1 MLHARFEK
9 RRPIVPHTESSNR
22 DVTAHT
28 VGTPIRWNSA
38 TLCTFLIVSGTN
50 LVALSS
56 LEKTRGTFDARC
68 FKATELTECS
78 VTPQNDT
85 KETRSELSKRE
96 GKSYQSIQALQLIQ
110 VIPLSQDLTRSLP
123 PSQKAAGF
131 RRPTVT

>member
-1 MLHARFEK
+1 MHARFEK
-9 RRPIVPHTESSNR
+9 RRPIVPLVLVPDTESSNR

-38 TLCTFLIVSGTN
+38 TLCTFLIECGTN

-68 FKATELTECS
+68 FEATELTDCS

-85 KETRSELSKRE
+85 NKTRE
-96 GKSYQSIQALQLIQ
+96 AN
-110 VIPLSQDLTRSLP
+110 
-123 PSQKAAGF
+123 
-131 RRPTVT
+131 